1 MGTNMIVLLC
11 VLIALCIV
19 NLALLWY
26 ISDEIVSISVETNII
41 WQRQTDYLA
50 YFCAKEY
57 VDGNTHPM
65 KSIFPYMIEKE
76 ENDVHAADTGNE
88 P

>member
-1 MGTNMIVLLC
+1 MTVLLC
-11 VLIALCIV
+11 VLIALCII

-26 ISDEIVSISVETNII
+26 ISDELIPISVEIHSV

-65 KSIFPYMIEKE
+65 KSIFPYMCEE
-76 ENDVHAADTGNE
+76 ENKETN
-88 P
+88 